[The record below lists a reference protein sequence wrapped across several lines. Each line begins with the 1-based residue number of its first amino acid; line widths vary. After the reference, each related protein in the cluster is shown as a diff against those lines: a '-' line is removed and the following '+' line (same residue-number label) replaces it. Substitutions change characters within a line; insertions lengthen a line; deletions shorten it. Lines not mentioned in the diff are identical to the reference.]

1 MRTHSKLL
9 TAPPRRNRE
18 DAERVILIY
27 AKRAARALADNEP
40 SGIDQTRRRLA
51 VRLWADIPM
60 HEFAELAEHIN
71 TLRLIEA
78 DDERTVDDLDIH
90 DDVTK
95 ASWLDYHEGF
105 VREFTRLVADS
116 YMWRAA

>member
-1 MRTHSKLL
+1 MYPKSNLL
-9 TAPPRRNRE
+9 TAPPRRSRE

-40 SGIDQTRRRLA
+40 AGIDQTRRRLA

-71 TLRLIEA
+71 TLRLIES
-78 DDERTVDDLDIH
+78 DDPLTVDDLDIH
-90 DDVTK
+90 DMTSK
-95 ASWLDYHEGF
+95 RSWLDYHEGW